1 VEYAGWCSAVVA
13 SSGWARFFITRFVE
27 AFMQEEGKKREF
39 VELELKYC
47 ERCGGL
53 WFRRKGEYAVYCG
66 PCVPKVAE
74 AAMER
79 HIAGMDKPWLDDKE
93 PRGGLEEEIDA
104 MLAELERLMELGVE
118 GGNA

>member
-1 VEYAGWCSAVVA
+1 MDGA
-13 SSGWARFFITRFVE
+13 VE
-27 AFMQEEGKKREF
+27 AIMQEEGKKREF

-66 PCVPKVAE
+66 PCLPKVAE

-79 HIAGMDKPWLDDKE
+79 HIAGTGQPWFEEKE
-93 PRGGLEEEIDA
+93 PGVEVEEEIDA
-104 MLAELERLMELGVE
+104 TLAELERLMVLGVE